1 MIECAYC
8 KTLCP
13 SLLFAREQ
21 AQFPDGP
28 LRKPSSEQ
36 KIERAQAEAEK
47 PENKGKKWY
56 QGLIL
61 PGTLDLK
68 EFEFKDEKLGVVFE
82 DEEVVSCLGGFQLTA
97 DGAVALAPPVQLP
110 VPRLCA
116 HVERVAGPR
125 EAHVSG
131 ARPRVLQT
139 VYEAVVA
146 VLT

>member
-13 SLLFAREQ
+13 SLLFSREQ

-82 DEEVVSCLGGFQLTA
+82 DEEVVSSRYGAAADARWSSRSCSSGSTA
-97 DGAVALAPPVQLP
+97 RTPTVHTCRMDG
-110 VPRLCA
+110 
-116 HVERVAGPR
+116 
-125 EAHVSG
+125 
-131 ARPRVLQT
+131 RPLRST
-139 VYEAVVA
+139 R
-146 VLT
+146 